1 MSDLGIFSEC
11 GEWTMSPEQERAYWD
26 HRLEP
31 HFARRRPT
39 APLSSVVQVV
49 SYCGAESS
57 SDVPATIAP
66 VPDWIALRI
75 S

>member
-39 APLSSVVQVV
+39 APLSSVVLLW
-49 SYCGAESS
+49 S
-57 SDVPATIAP
+57 
-66 VPDWIALRI
+66 
-75 S
+75 